1 MSTARFGEGASAVQ
15 AAILRFCSGVSP
27 PSDSWGRTLLKSSAK
42 AFDAAVRPRGV
53 LAADLP
59 ASVEFVPPRPV
70 GALDASVEFGRSR
83 RQGPEVD
90 DPGFEFG
97 FELASAVDLDRLHLE
112 RRVLDDFVQELAAVL
127 FGGAPEGLGAS
138 PLRDG
143 IDGGGRAWTER
154 RSANCW
160 TVTSRLLEPYEGYLA
175 DRLGDCPYEG
185 CSRRSRSSATKA
197 AMPR

>member
-15 AAILRFCSGVSP
+15 AAILMFCSGISP
-27 PSDSWGRTLLKSSAK
+27 PSDSWGRTLLKSAAK
-42 AFDAAVRPRGV
+42 AVDVAVRPREV

-59 ASVEFVPPRPV
+59 AAVEFVTPRPV
-70 GALDASVEFGRSR
+70 GALDASVEFG
-83 RQGPEVD
+83 
-90 DPGFEFG
+90 
-97 FELASAVDLDRLHLE
+97 FELASTVDLDRLHLE
-112 RRVLDDFVQELAAVL
+112 RLVLDDFVQELAAVL

-143 IDGGGRAWTER
+143 IDGGGWAWTER

-160 TVTSRLLEPYEGYLA
+160 TVASRLIEPYEGYLA

-197 AMPR
+197 AVPR